1 MKKKK
6 NEGELGYA
14 ISKGKKYSFNIWEDM
29 ERRGIEERRERDNNS
44 QWGAGKEDK
53 CEEEKKKNRKRERG
67 VRVKKREQEKW

>member
-1 MKKKK
+1 
-6 NEGELGYA
+6 
-14 ISKGKKYSFNIWEDM
+14 M